1 MKGSRY
7 RDQQILD
14 LFFFFVIMN
23 CNFCYQYE
31 MTVIEFVAFKINP
44 HHVFCIAKSRKN
56 WYSKDNISLPSDLEM
71 LNVTFWD
78 F

>member
-1 MKGSRY
+1 
-7 RDQQILD
+7 
-14 LFFFFVIMN
+14 
-23 CNFCYQYE
+23 

-56 WYSKDNISLPSDLEM
+56 WYSKDNISLPMQRPGNKICDL